1 MLRSASDSPIDHK
14 KGKIAM
20 RKALLLSV
28 ASMLVLSASAF
39 AQTYPEKG
47 RTITSVVPST
57 AGGGLDTAA
66 RLMAPLLEKDLGIP
80 VEVVNRPGASM
91 QIGATYVAQAKP
103 DGYTIM
109 WSVLPTLASIYL
121 DPERK
126 SPFKRESLTLVGLYY
141 GAPFAIVVRG
151 DSPYK
156 ELKDLIDVAKANPGK
171 LKVGTSGFMATGHFA
186 ALSFENGAGIK
197 VATVN
202 FQGGGPQLTAL
213 LGNHIDATTQS
224 IGELLAH
231 KKGGTIRVLAV
242 MSQQRD
248 ELMPDVPT
256 TAEAGF
262 PEIEPI
268 GSDIG
273 ITVPAGTPQE
283 VVQRLTEAL
292 KRGTEDPGL
301 KARMTELGNTLEYLG
316 PKEYVEFWD
325 KVEVRFKP
333 LVEAARKQGE

>member
-1 MLRSASDSPIDHK
+1 MK
-14 KGKIAM
+14 KSLLFSIAGM
-20 RKALLLSV
+20 VGVLALVAPVLAQSV
-28 ASMLVLSASAF
+28 
-39 AQTYPEKG
+39 YPEKG
-47 RTITSVVPST
+47 HTITSIVPST

-66 RLMAPLLEKDLGIP
+66 RLMAPLLEKELGVP
-80 VEVVNRPGASM
+80 VEIVNKPGASM

-126 SPFKRESLTLVGLYY
+126 SPFSRKSLDLVGLYY

-151 DSPYK
+151 DGPYK
-156 ELKDLIDVAKANPGK
+156 TLKDLVDAGKANPGK

-186 ALSFENGAGIK
+186 ALAFEKGAGIK
-197 VATVN
+197 VAMVN

-213 LGNHIDATTQS
+213 LGGHIDATTQS
-224 IGELLAH
+224 LGELTAH
-231 KKGGTIRVLAV
+231 KKAGTIRVLAV
-242 MSQQRD
+242 MGAQRD

-256 TAEAGF
+256 SAEAGF

-273 ITVPAGTPQE
+273 ITTPAGTPPE
-283 VVQRLTEAL
+283 IIQRLTEAL
-292 KRGTEDPGL
+292 KKGTEDPTL
-301 KARMTELGNTLEYLG
+301 KARMAELGNTLEYME
-316 PKEYVEFWD
+316 PKQYAEFWD
-325 KVEVRFKP
+325 QVEVRFKP
-333 LVEAARKQGE
+333 LIEAARKQGQ